1 MDLSIIIV
9 SCNTKKL
16 LENCLRSINS
26 TLERSDFSYE
36 VIVVDNASTDSTR
49 AFLKR
54 QFPKVVLIQN
64 KTNVGFG
71 KANNQGIIKSKGH
84 SILLLNSDTEVLPE
98 AISNLYRF
106 SRQHIGSFVGP
117 KLVNPDHTPQ
127 TSTGVFFSLPVVFSI
142 LFLKG
147 DVLGITRWS
156 PNTTKKVDWVSG
168 ACLMATKKVFLDGL
182 MFDEGIFMY
191 MDEIDLLYRAHKKGY
206 EVYFYPQSKVVHVGS
221 GSSIDKRK
229 GPILN
234 IFRGLQLFYRKYHPG
249 FQTSVLLGMLQC
261 KALLGI
267 IIGLMTGNREL
278 KTTYEEAL
286 RLVQ

>member
-9 SCNTKKL
+9 SRNTKKL

-26 TLERSDFSYE
+26 TLELSDFSYE
-36 VIVVDNASTDSTR
+36 VIIVDNASTDGTR
-49 AFLKR
+49 VFVKR
-54 QFPKVVLIQN
+54 QFPEVVLIEN
-64 KTNVGFG
+64 RTNVGFG

-84 SILLLNSDTEVLPE
+84 SILLLNSDTEVFPE
-98 AISNLYRF
+98 AIPNLYQF
-106 SRQHIGSFVGP
+106 SRQHMGSFVGP

-168 ACLMATKKVFLDGL
+168 ACLMAPKKIFLDGL

-191 MDEIDLLYRAHKKGY
+191 MDEVDLLYRAHKKGY
-206 EVYFYPQSKVVHVGS
+206 EVYFYPQSIVVHVGS

-249 FQTSVLLGMLQC
+249 FQMSVLQGMLQC

-267 IIGLMTGNREL
+267 SIGMVTGNSVL